1 MSQPKPAIIPSHVG
15 ILVNRELEAAKQ
27 ILESLPPSV
36 SIYGGSRVP
45 EDDTYY
51 LQTVEL
57 ARAIS
62 HAGIPVISGG
72 GPGIME
78 AANKGAREGRN
89 GLSIG
94 LNIVLPHEQVPNAH
108 QDISIQFETF
118 AARKISFCKYSMA
131 FVVMPGGVGTLDEA
145 FEVLTLIQCG
155 KMPEIPVLLYGSEF
169 WGGLVTWLK
178 TTVLARGLISAV
190 DIDRRLKVVD
200 TCQEVMDVVLA
211 LHPLTAVKQTK
222 QLEAA

>member
-1 MSQPKPAIIPSHVG
+1 MSKPSVAVIQSQVG
-15 ILVNRELEAAKQ
+15 ILVNHELEVAKRV
-27 ILESLPPSV
+27 LESLPAAV
-36 SIYGGSRVP
+36 SIYGGSRIR

-62 HAGIPVISGG
+62 NAGIPVISGG

-78 AANKGAREGRN
+78 AANKGAKEGLN

-94 LNIVLPHEQVPNAH
+94 LNIVLPFEQKPNVH

-178 TTVLARGLISAV
+178 TTVLARGLVSAV
-190 DIDRRLKVVD
+190 DMDRRLQVVD

-211 LHPLTAVKQTK
+211 LHPLTALK
-222 QLEAA
+222 AA

>member
-1 MSQPKPAIIPSHVG
+1 MSKPSVAVIQSQVG
-15 ILVNRELEAAKQ
+15 ILVNHELEVAKRV
-27 ILESLPPSV
+27 LESLPAAV
-36 SIYGGSRVP
+36 SIYGGSRIR

-62 HAGIPVISGG
+62 NAGIPVISGG

-78 AANKGAREGRN
+78 AANKGAKEGLN

-94 LNIVLPHEQVPNAH
+94 LNIVLPFEQKPNVH

-190 DIDRRLKVVD
+190 DIDRRLQVVD
-200 TCQEVMDVVLA
+200 SCQEVMDVVLA
-211 LHPLTAVKQTK
+211 LHPITALK
-222 QLEAA
+222 AA